1 MKKIEKFDYT
11 AISDDCVKCGKCK
24 PVCTIFNINQ
34 DETTSPRGFIDLLGA
49 YKRDELELDK
59 TAKDIFESCF
69 NELRKK
75 NKQRNREGK

>member
-1 MKKIEKFDYT
+1 MNKFNYT

-34 DETTSPRGFIDLLGA
+34 DEATSPRGFIDLLGA

-59 TAKDIFESCF
+59 TAKQFQAILNQAIESIIENKPVDMKF
-69 NELRKK
+69 NL
-75 NKQRNREGK
+75 